1 MVPPESLEKLKEFR
15 AGLPAQVIVRKRKR
29 KRTALGYLLEPL
41 SSTLWKVGR
50 EH

>member
-1 MVPPESLEKLKEFR
+1 
-15 AGLPAQVIVRKRKR
+15 LPAQVIVPLR

-41 SSTLWKVGR
+41 SSTFWKVGR